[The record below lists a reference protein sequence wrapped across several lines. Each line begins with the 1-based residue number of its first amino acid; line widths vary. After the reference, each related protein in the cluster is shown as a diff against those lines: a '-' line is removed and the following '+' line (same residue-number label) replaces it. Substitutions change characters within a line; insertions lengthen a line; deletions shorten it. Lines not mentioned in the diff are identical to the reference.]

1 MQHRRGR
8 SAEVADDRRPG
19 ITGLDDD
26 ERALLI
32 AGLTALRFERGK
44 AWLAACGRAV
54 EHGRAE
60 PPLEDCG
67 IDAIV
72 SLARRLGGNAPHW
85 SE

>member
-8 SAEVADDRRPG
+8 STEVADDRQPV
-19 ITGLDDD
+19 ITGLDGD

-32 AGLTALRFERGK
+32 AGLTTLRFERGR
-44 AWLAACGRAV
+44 AWLAACRRAV

-60 PPLEDCG
+60 PPLENCE
-67 IDAIV
+67 IEAIV

-85 SE
+85 NE